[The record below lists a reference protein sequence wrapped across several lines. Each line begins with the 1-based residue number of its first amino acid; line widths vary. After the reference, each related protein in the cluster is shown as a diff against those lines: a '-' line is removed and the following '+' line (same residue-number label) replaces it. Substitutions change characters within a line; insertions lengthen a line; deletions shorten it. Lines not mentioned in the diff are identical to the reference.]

1 MSKIMLRRGG
11 SSQAKCW
18 SLTCSWADLV
28 RAQSDV
34 LNHFVMQL
42 PVEEP
47 NPSLL
52 ESIVMQTRIS
62 LKLAG
67 ESLGVGKRDEE

>member
-1 MSKIMLRRGG
+1 
-11 SSQAKCW
+11 
-18 SLTCSWADLV
+18 
-28 RAQSDV
+28 V

-47 NPSLL
+47 NPTLL
-52 ESIVMQTRIS
+52 DNIIAQTRIS

-67 ESLGVGKRDEE
+67 ESLGIGKREDE